1 LTQERVSKYMGTRRR
16 RRRSAWDT
24 ILGVGKIFAGAV
36 DVEVGEGQQVGGA
49 EGHLDGKATAR
60 DARGSGGVR
69 EVGDVAPHVKKNAT
83 WASPHSG
90 KGGGTQENAT
100 SLTEDIVSPESEE
113 VNGDGEEGIGGRSP
127 DGSRRPWYLG
137 ARVC

>member
-1 LTQERVSKYMGTRRR
+1 VSRYMGTRRR

-49 EGHLDGKATAR
+49 EGHQDGQATAR

-69 EVGDVAPHVKKNAT
+69 EVGERCSTAC
-83 WASPHSG
+83 
-90 KGGGTQENAT
+90 QEECN
-100 SLTEDIVSPESEE
+100 L
-113 VNGDGEEGIGGRSP
+113 GRLRTR
-127 DGSRRPWYLG
+127 GREAAHRRMRP
-137 ARVC
+137 R